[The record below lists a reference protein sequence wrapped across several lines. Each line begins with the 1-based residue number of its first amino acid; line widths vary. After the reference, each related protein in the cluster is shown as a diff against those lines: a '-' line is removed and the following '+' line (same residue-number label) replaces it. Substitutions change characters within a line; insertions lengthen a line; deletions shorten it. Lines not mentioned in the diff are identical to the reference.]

1 MERDNVGDSMP
12 FRMKNFTPHSD
23 TVTWRKRL
31 IVLFALAGI
40 KQVRTE
46 RGAPQAAPAHAA
58 GYIRRLESAA
68 WRAAGK
74 LRPCFHAT
82 TL

>member
-46 RGAPQAAPAHAA
+46 RGTPQAAPAHA

-74 LRPCFHAT
+74 LRPCFYAT
-82 TL
+82 T